1 MKKYMI
7 FLLQKIYDIFTTK
20 NIIYFLE
27 ITPPTKKNKKEKKT
41 KNNKHSEQNIKVEI
55 AKNNAKFGS

>member
-1 MKKYMI
+1 MRKSPQRKIKKM
-7 FLLQKIYDIFTTK
+7 
-20 NIIYFLE
+20 
-27 ITPPTKKNKKEKKT
+27 